1 MAELSDGP
9 NLNKIPEKVVYEY
22 LILPDDDLL
31 VPLIFRISMD
41 LGQAGSL
48 LSANPVL
55 YICVSSIG
63 DN

>member
-48 LSANPVL
+48 LSATPVL
-55 YICVSSIG
+55 DICVSSIG